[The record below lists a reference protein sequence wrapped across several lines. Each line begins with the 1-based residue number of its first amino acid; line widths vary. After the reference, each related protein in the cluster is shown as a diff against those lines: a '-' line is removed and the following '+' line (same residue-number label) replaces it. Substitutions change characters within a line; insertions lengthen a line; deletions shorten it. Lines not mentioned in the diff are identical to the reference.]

1 MGYNIDR
8 QGAVKPVAPDA
19 QAQRKVEEAKRER
32 ADVQATMAKLQSD
45 HAKLTE
51 AVAQLNV
58 SANQK
63 RAEIRLLVQEADTLR
78 QQNADKAKAEM
89 AQAEKVLAD
98 AKQKVAEANA
108 QAALVQVDILAL
120 NEAKAA
126 LEGQIATL
134 SRGKETRS
142 AILAEINQLQLEKD
156 NLTNSVIDARAVLA
170 KAKEEQAALI
180 AEGTAREKR
189 LSAATDSANAVLT
202 NAVETQRAAEA
213 KMAEAKGIEA
223 KAKAI
228 LAEAEALK
236 ADYIRGAATLKED
249 QRVLV
254 LEKEALQRN
263 IAAFNKKVALAG
275 K

>member
-45 HAKLTE
+45 HTKLTE

-58 SANQK
+58 LANQK

-134 SRGKETRS
+134 SRSKEAGS
-142 AILAEINQLQLEKD
+142 AVLAEINQLQLEKD
-156 NLTNSVIDARAVLA
+156 NLANGIIDARAVLA
-170 KAKEEQAALI
+170 KAKEEQTALI

-189 LSAATDSANAVLT
+189 LSAATDRADAVLT

-213 KMAEAKGIEA
+213 KMAEAKAIEA

>member
-63 RAEIRLLVQEADTLR
+63 RVEIRLLVQEADTLR

-134 SRGKETRS
+134 SRSKEAGS
-142 AILAEINQLQLEKD
+142 AIRAEINQLQLEKD

-170 KAKEEQAALI
+170 KTKEEQAALI
-180 AEGTAREKR
+180 TEGTAREKR

-202 NAVETQRAAEA
+202 NAVETRRAAEA
-213 KMAEAKGIEA
+213 KMAEVKAIEA